1 VVNYFSLI
9 AEELPALSVFNNV
22 NTEEVLTFD
31 AAEEWH
37 LLPHA
42 IHE

>member
-31 AAEEWH
+31 AAEE
-37 LLPHA
+37 
-42 IHE
+42 